1 MIPGG
6 YGFGVERLRIH
17 FAAEK
22 ITDLLGIQGS
32 HPRGKP
38 AGAWITHPSKHPFH
52 LEIKT
57 HIYMRDRK
65 AFRHET
71 NRAVNPAESESAVYP
86 RRFKGSKRIVSGEEF
101 VAAVSAQ
108 GNGHI
113 LARKFGNERCREK
126 RTVSHYLIE
135 LSCGS
140 LRPLETSLGRNN
152 FLVVQ

>member
-6 YGFGVERLRIH
+6 NGFGVERLRIH
-17 FAAEK
+17 FATEK
-22 ITDLLGIQGS
+22 IADLLRIQRS

-71 NRAVNPAESESAVYP
+71 NRAVNPAQRQSAVYP
-86 RRFKGSKRIVSGEEF
+86 RGLKGAKRIVSGEEF
-101 VAAVSAQ
+101 VTAVSAQ
-108 GNGHI
+108 GYGHI
-113 LARKFGNERCREK
+113 LARKF
-126 RTVSHYLIE
+126 
-135 LSCGS
+135 
-140 LRPLETSLGRNN
+140 
-152 FLVVQ
+152 